1 MNLPLPRLLPHAP
14 CPASIRHATGFQI
27 DGVSYDNQIRDESL
41 RGLPRERDGGEGGGG
56 NSMSGREEDGL
67 HRNGLP
73 FPNSIGQAHSFKQ
86 RKIRKH
92 QSPSFWTEWTTPPT
106 PTKVDKSKQN
116 VPLGEK
122 KKKKVGKGLSQVLD
136 EILTIRWFPA
146 PDFCTWHK
154 DTWITV
160 LLPEGYVG
168 DEPTDSSQMPVVG
181 ILVMFSGP
189 FSDTGKSGPE

>member
-122 KKKKVGKGLSQVLD
+122 KKKKLARVCLRYLMRSLRSDDFQHQISAHDIRIPESQFYSLKG
-136 EILTIRWFPA
+136 T
-146 PDFCTWHK
+146 
-154 DTWITV
+154 
-160 LLPEGYVG
+160 
-168 DEPTDSSQMPVVG
+168 
-181 ILVMFSGP
+181 LVMNP
-189 FSDTGKSGPE
+189 QTQVRCQ